1 MLTAEAID
9 LLLGCIVYNKISATR
24 VQLKQR
30 AVIVIA
36 DMNQKMIWLADLV
49 IKIPI
54 NKVGTAISEPK
65 PQTNGSAY
73 GVIFRRYDAAKLDTP
88 TPIKPEMHVITPNI
102 KGILFLKK
110 INKLYI

>member
-36 DMNQKMIWLADLV
+36 DMNQKMI
-49 IKIPI
+49 
-54 NKVGTAISEPK
+54 
-65 PQTNGSAY
+65 
-73 GVIFRRYDAAKLDTP
+73 
-88 TPIKPEMHVITPNI
+88 
-102 KGILFLKK
+102 
-110 INKLYI
+110 